1 MEKKQQRK
9 KEIEQKIDE
18 PLLYSSSMI
27 LSDQEL
33 ENEEQVQEQEE
44 FKEEFEEQEELE
56 EEGREKVSWDEIEEK
71 RSRRRN

>member
-27 LSDQEL
+27 LSDEEQEL
-33 ENEEQVQEQEE
+33 EQEQEQEQEE
-44 FKEEFEEQEELE
+44 QELELEEEQEEQ
-56 EEGREKVSWDEIEEK
+56 GREKVSWDEIDEK